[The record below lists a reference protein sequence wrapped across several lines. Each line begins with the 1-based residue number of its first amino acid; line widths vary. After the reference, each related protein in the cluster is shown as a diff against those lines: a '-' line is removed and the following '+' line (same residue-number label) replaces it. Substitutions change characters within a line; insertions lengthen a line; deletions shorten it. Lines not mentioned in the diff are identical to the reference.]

1 MAKKE
6 QRLRILQQI
15 QSGQV
20 TAEEGAEMLA
30 ALKEEPTGPE
40 PSMRTRPP
48 RQLRIRVTNLSTGRQ
63 TVNINLPWNLV
74 NVGMKMGARFAH
86 DEVKLEDF
94 TEAIQAGAQGKILDV
109 IDEADNERVEIF
121 VE

>member
-1 MAKKE
+1 MTKE
-6 QRLRILQQI
+6 EERLRILKLI

-20 TAEEGAEMLA
+20 TAEEGAQMLA
-30 ALKEEPTGPE
+30 ALSDEPTAPE
-40 PSMRTRPP
+40 PSTRTRQP
-48 RQLRIRVTNLSTGRQ
+48 RQLRIRVTDLNTGRQ

-74 NVGMKMGARFAH
+74 NVGMKMGARFAR

-94 TEAIQAGAQGKILDV
+94 TEAIQAGAEGKIMDV
-109 IDEADNERVEIF
+109 IDESSNERVEIF

>member
-1 MAKKE
+1 MTKE
-6 QRLRILQQI
+6 EERLRILKLI

-20 TAEEGAEMLA
+20 TAEEGAQMLA
-30 ALKEEPTGPE
+30 ALSDEPTAPE
-40 PSMRTRPP
+40 PSARARQP
-48 RQLRIRVTNLSTGRQ
+48 RQLRIRVTDLNTGRQ

-74 NVGMKMGARFAH
+74 NVGMKMGARFAR

-94 TEAIQAGAQGKILDV
+94 TEAIQAGAEGKIMDV
-109 IDEADNERVEIF
+109 IDESSNERVEIF